1 MTARAFRRAQHVDA
15 LVGIAKVAA
24 EAQELGSML
33 HEVLVQLIS
42 ALPAEYAS
50 VSLVEG
56 EDLVPRAAVGAEPP
70 EDQVRSDVTAPLRS
84 LGRRIGL
91 LRALSAEAGV
101 FGPAEWELV
110 EAVAAVIGPPTQLL
124 ASRDADVDLRPAL
137 AEAVEAER
145 RARSEAEAA
154 LAARDQFLS
163 IASHELKT
171 PLTPIKASAQLALRA
186 IQQPEIDRARA
197 ARQLRMIDGQ
207 VDRLRVLVDDLLDT
221 ARIQTGRLELRADL
235 VDLVDLAARVVSTW
249 DETHRPRLT
258 FEATQALVGSWDPFR
273 IEQVVANLV
282 DNALKYSPAPR
293 RVDLHLT
300 AEGRWAVLRVVDR
313 GIGVAEDMRNR
324 IFEPF
329 SRGAAASARHHG
341 GLGLGLFISRTIVE
355 RHGGTLELE
364 SVVGRGSTF
373 TVRLPLGV
381 TPAGREA
388 APGK

>member
-1 MTARAFRRAQHVDA
+1 MTARASRRAEHIDLV
-15 LVGIAKVAA
+15 VGIAKAVA
-24 EAQELGSML
+24 EARELGPML
-33 HEVLVQLIS
+33 REVLAQLVS
-42 ALPAEYAS
+42 VLPASYAS

-56 EDLVPRAAVGAEPP
+56 EDVVVRAAVGVEPP
-70 EDQVRSDVTAPLRS
+70 AHQARSDVTVPLRS
-84 LGRRIGL
+84 QGRRIGFLRL
-91 LRALSAEAGV
+91 LSTAVGG
-101 FGPAEWELV
+101 FGPAESQMV
-110 EAVAAVIGPPTQLL
+110 ESVAAVLGAPIQLL
-124 ASRDADVDLRPAL
+124 AGHDAELGLRREL

-186 IQQPEIDRARA
+186 IQQPEVDRARA

-235 VDLVDLAARVVSTW
+235 VDLVDLVARVVSSW
-249 DETHRPRLT
+249 DEAHRARLT
-258 FEATQALVGSWDPFR
+258 FEATQALIGSWDPFR
-273 IEQVVANLV
+273 IEQVVTNLV

-293 RVDLHLT
+293 PVDLHLA
-300 AEGRWAVLRVVDR
+300 AEGPWAVLRVVDR
-313 GIGVAEDMRNR
+313 GIGVPEDMRNR

-329 SRGAAASARHHG
+329 SRGAAAATRNHG

-364 SVVGRGSTF
+364 SHVGRGSTF
-373 TVRLPLGV
+373 IVRLPLEA
-381 TPAGREA
+381 TLAAREEPPGR
-388 APGK
+388 